1 MIVALIVVL
10 IAGYAIVKSVTSNK
24 SSPAIVGMRAVVM
37 PTGDATRTVV
47 VAPCGT
53 GASVLS
59 ANAVAVSQTTGA
71 TTILLPQGTGE
82 RIVLVPGC
90 SGGHAGFTGLTQLP
104 SSAFVLAPGTPV
116 PPIGAAQASTS
127 NSSTE
132 AGVTTS
138 AQFELTVPTGSPIR
152 TVVLTPCEKANPS
165 TPAQQLLIP
174 TGNSSVAVAPTC

>member
-1 MIVALIVVL
+1 MALLVVL
-10 IAGYAIVKSVTSNK
+10 VAGYAIVKSTETKVSL
-24 SSPAIVGMRAVVM
+24 AIVGMRAVVL

-59 ANAVAVSQTTGA
+59 ANAGAVSQTTGA
-71 TTILLPQGTGE
+71 TSIVLPQGTGE
-82 RIVLVPGC
+82 RIVLVPAC
-90 SGGHAGFTGLTQLP
+90 SGGQGGSAGSTTLP
-104 SSAFVLAPGTPV
+104 SSAFVLAPGTPI

-127 NSSTE
+127 SSSQE

-138 AQFELTVPTGSPIR
+138 AQFELTVPNRSPIR

-174 TGNSSVAVAPTC
+174 TGNPSTAVAPTC